1 MTPLCTPHDD
11 PRTIPVHHSTLKRMA
26 LSPAHYLHAATH
38 PSEQTRPMRVGSLVH
53 ALVLGGKYARW
64 PGDRRAKGYAEFEAA
79 ADGYLVVTASEYD
92 DAAPVAEAVLA
103 SKVAAP
109 WLRGRTEVPLEW
121 TIAGRKCATRGIDIL
136 GESHIGELKTTHVAA
151 PHRFTWEAK
160 RMAYHAQLAWY
171 RDAVC
176 EMPLAHWGPH
186 GMCQPTP
193 RDLVIIAVETSP
205 PHPVVAYRL
214 TPRAVD
220 MGQRCNALWLEQLR
234 VCEESGEWPGY
245 VQDVVDLDVE
255 EEVELEF
262 DGD

>member
-1 MTPLCTPHDD
+1 MTPLCAPHDD

-79 ADGYLVVTASEYD
+79 AAGSLVVTTSEYD

-109 WLRGRTEVPLEW
+109 WLRGRHEVPLEW
-121 TIAGRKCATRGIDIL
+121 TIAGRRCATRGVDIL

-171 RDAVC
+171 SGAVEALDGTMPRGAEDA
-176 EMPLAHWGPH
+176 
-186 GMCQPTP
+186 
-193 RDLVIIAVETSP
+193 LVIIAVETAP
-205 PHPVVAYRL
+205 PHPVVVYRL